1 MENLDMTRRNFLAAT
16 GVLTAGIIAFPH
28 ELFAQKTSPVITI
41 INAAGKS
48 PVSVTK
54 LRGNISVIEGSGG
67 NIGVFAGENGKLMVD
82 AGIDVS
88 KDKIRKAMAGISSKP
103 LKYLINT
110 HWHFDH
116 ASGNPWVHQDG
127 ATIIAQEKTKTNL
140 MKTIR
145 VEDWDYT
152 FKPLPAGGIPTVL
165 FKDEHHL
172 KFNNEDILMH
182 YYGPAHTDCD
192 ISVYFPHADVIH
204 VADTFWNGYYPFIDY
219 SSGGSIKGTI
229 AAAVVNVKKIG
240 PKTIVIPGHG
250 PIGNRAQLSQFAD
263 MLQEVHHKVATQK
276 KQGKSLKEV
285 VASKP
290 TKSYDA
296 KFGNFVIKGDT
307 FAYLVYKGA

>member
-1 MENLDMTRRNFLAAT
+1 MEKLNMTRRNFLAAT
-16 GVLTAGIIAFPH
+16 GILTAGIIAFPR
-28 ELFAQKTSPVITI
+28 ELFAHNTSPVITI
-41 INAAGKS
+41 KNAAGKS
-48 PVSVTK
+48 PVSITK
-54 LRGNISVIEGSGG
+54 LKGGISMIEGSGG
-67 NIGVFAGENGKLMVD
+67 NIGVFAGSNGKLMVD
-82 AGIDVS
+82 AGIEVS
-88 KDKIRKAMAGISSKP
+88 KDKIRKAMAELSSKP

-116 ASGNPWVHQDG
+116 ESGNSWVHQDG
-127 ATIIAQEKTKTNL
+127 ATIIAQEKSKANL

-152 FKPLPAGGIPTVL
+152 FKPLPQGGIPTIL

-172 KFNNEDILMH
+172 KFNNEDILMN

-219 SSGGSIKGTI
+219 SSGGTIKGTI
-229 AAAVVNVKKIG
+229 AAAVSNVKKIG
-240 PKTIVIPGHG
+240 SKTIVIPGHG
-250 PIGNRAQLSQFAD
+250 PVGDREQLIQFSD
-263 MLQEVHHKVATQK
+263 MLQEVYHKVATLK
-276 KQGKSLKEV
+276 AQGKSLKEV

-290 TKSYDA
+290 TSRYDP

>member
-1 MENLDMTRRNFLAAT
+1 MKNLDMTRRNFLAAT
-16 GVLTAGIIAFPH
+16 GLLTAGLIAFPRD
-28 ELFAQKTSPVITI
+28 LFAQNTSPVITI

-54 LRGNISVIEGSGG
+54 LRGNVSMIEGSGG
-67 NIGVFAGENGKLMVD
+67 NIGVFAGSQGKLMVD

-88 KDKIRKAMAGISSKP
+88 KDKIRKALSDVSNKP

-127 ATIIAQEKTKTNL
+127 ATIIAQEKTKKNL
-140 MKTIR
+140 SKTIR
-145 VEDWDYT
+145 VKDWDYT
-152 FKPLPAGGIPTVL
+152 FKPLPSGALPTIL
-165 FKDEHHL
+165 FKNEHHL
-172 KFNNEDILMH
+172 KFNNEDILMN

-192 ISVYFPHADVIH
+192 IAVYFPHADVIH

-219 SSGGSIKGTI
+219 SSGGSIKGSI
-229 AAAVVNVKKIG
+229 AAAVANVKRIG

-250 PIGNRAQLSQFAD
+250 PIGNRDDLIQFAD
-263 MLQEVHHKVATQK
+263 MLQEIEHKISSLK

-290 TKSYDA
+290 TMTYDA

>member
-1 MENLDMTRRNFLAAT
+1 MENLDITRRNFLATT
-16 GVLTAGIIAFPH
+16 GILTAGIIAFPR
-28 ELFAQKTSPVITI
+28 ELFAQKISPVVTI

-48 PVSVTK
+48 PVAITK
-54 LRGNISVIEGSGG
+54 LRGGISMIEGSGG
-67 NIGVFAGENGKLMVD
+67 NIGVFAGSNGKLMVD

-88 KDKIRKAMAGISSKP
+88 KDKIRKALSTISSKP

-127 ATIIAQEKTKTNL
+127 AAIIAQEKTKANL
-140 MKTIR
+140 VKTIK

-152 FKPLPAGGIPTVL
+152 FKPMPQAGIPTIL
-165 FKDEHHL
+165 FKNEHHL
-172 KFNNEDILMH
+172 KFNNEDVLMS

-192 ISVYFPHADVIH
+192 ISVYFPHADIIH

-229 AAAVVNVKKIG
+229 AAAVSNVKKTG
-240 PKTIVIPGHG
+240 SKTIVIPGHG
-250 PIGNRAQLSQFAD
+250 AVGNREQLIRFAD
-263 MLQEVHHKVATQK
+263 MLQEVHHKVAAMK
-276 KQGKSLKEV
+276 AQGKSLKEV

-290 TKSYDA
+290 TSRYDS

-307 FAYLVYKGA
+307 FAYLVYRGA